1 MIGFCRSLFVKDHLL
16 TSEITFQKE
25 SSFTVTGY
33 SEILSF
39 SLKSFLK
46 KNSLPLP
53 ESSLRH
59 SLFSCFFCFCFLKR
73 ELFSFS
79 FKKKNYVFGG
89 LYLLVLD
96 LIFFLFF
103 FSFFLFF
110 FVCDFIISPDINL
123 VNIFLDFFQYFSLF
137 SIFNNLFANLYAYY
151 LILLELSDNYFFI
164 PFPQHSLHSAEVF
177 SR

>member
-103 FSFFLFF
+103 FSLLL
-110 FVCDFIISPDINL
+110 CLWLHYIPWYKSCQH
-123 VNIFLDFFQYFSLF
+123 IFRFF
-137 SIFNNLFANLYAYY
+137 SIF
-151 LILLELSDNYFFI
+151 FFI
-164 PFPQHSLHSAEVF
+164 FYFQ
-177 SR
+177 